1 MRTSA
6 ELYRCCRIAAHVTTA
21 EMTPIKRA
29 WRIKGET
36 ALVFEKP
43 EKQGLVEREPQRFQ
57 FTQKCLLRSGGL
69 CAGQPGNVISAC
81 LVAHLRAFAA
91 TDGGAAQP
99 LRLMAAIDLGA
110 ERVDQL
116 GRDKRLAH
124 RPTPAREIGGALVIS
139 IGRRLDCSRKR

>member
-1 MRTSA
+1 MT
-6 ELYRCCRIAAHVTTA
+6 V

-29 WRIKGET
+29 WRRKGEM

-43 EKQGLVEREPQRFQ
+43 EKQGLVECEPQRFQ

-69 CAGQPGNVISAC
+69 CAVQPGNVISAC

-91 TDGGAAQP
+91 TD
-99 LRLMAAIDLGA
+99 LGA

-116 GRDKRLAH
+116 GREKRLAH
-124 RPTPAREIGGALVIS
+124 RPTPAREIGGDLVIS
-139 IGRRLDCSRKR
+139 IVRRLD